1 MNKKKTN
8 KRNTFGSTVWNDFK
22 KGGFRQ
28 PLSQDLK
35 DLYDFYIDK
44 ESRKKMDRMNPI
56 RRWIFVSNR
65 ILKNMILK
73 LTPGRRLLLFIGL
86 IIIFWT
92 GTVRPEGTQG
102 DPRFPIFGILLLL
115 VVLMLE
121 LKDKLLAKDEL
132 ETGRR
137 IQMALMPE
145 ESPHVEGWDVFL
157 YTQPANDVGGDLVDY
172 QDLGD
177 GKYGFALGDVA
188 GKGLGAALVMAKLQ
202 SSLRALAPLKKG
214 VCWLADQVNAIFVRD
229 CVPGR
234 FASLV
239 YLELSI
245 KTGEI
250 ELINGGHLPPLVK
263 REYNTD
269 EMQKGQVAIG
279 LTKNVDFKSDVITL
293 EKGDFFVVFS
303 DGVTEAQNKFQSFFG
318 ESQLKSLIQN
328 SKSHTS
334 HEMGQEILHAV
345 TQFQEGA
352 RPHDDLSLIILKR
365 ETSW

>member
-1 MNKKKTN
+1 M
-8 KRNTFGSTVWNDFK
+8 
-22 KGGFRQ
+22 
-28 PLSQDLK
+28 
-35 DLYDFYIDK
+35 
-44 ESRKKMDRMNPI
+44 
-56 RRWIFVSNR
+56 SNR

-73 LTPGRRLLLFIGL
+73 LTPTRRLLLFGGL
-86 IIIFWT
+86 AILFW
-92 GTVRPEGTQG
+92 GGIARPEGNGG

-115 VVLMLE
+115 IVLMLE

-145 ESPHVEGWDVFL
+145 ESPRVEGWDIFL

-177 GKYGFALGDVA
+177 GKFGFALGDVA

-202 SSLRALAPLKKG
+202 SSLRALAPLNKG

-245 KTGEI
+245 RTGEI
-250 ELINGGHLPPLVK
+250 ELINAGHLPPLVK

-269 EMQKGQVAIG
+269 EMQKGQVALG
-279 LTKNVDFKSDVITL
+279 LTKNVTFKSDVVTL
-293 EKGDFFVVFS
+293 KKGDFFIIFS
-303 DGVTEAQNKFQSFFG
+303 DGVTEAQNKFQIFFG
-318 ESQLKSLIQN
+318 EDRLKSLIQN
-328 SKSHTS
+328 SKSRTS
-334 HEMGQEILHAV
+334 QEMGQEILHAAA
-345 TQFQEGA
+345 QFQDGA
-352 RPHDDLSLIILKR
+352 RPHDDLSLIILRRK
-365 ETSW
+365 TSW